1 MFMIHLRK
9 FKNDIGF
16 SYNSPGISVVFVG
29 KNFFLCHGSWSLFV
43 HYGPWSGELSWSL
56 VRLTVMVPG
65 QASNVLW
72 RTLSLA
78 WP

>member
-43 HYGPWSGELSWSL
+43 HYGPWSG
-56 VRLTVMVPG
+56 
-65 QASNVLW
+65 
-72 RTLSLA
+72 
-78 WP
+78 